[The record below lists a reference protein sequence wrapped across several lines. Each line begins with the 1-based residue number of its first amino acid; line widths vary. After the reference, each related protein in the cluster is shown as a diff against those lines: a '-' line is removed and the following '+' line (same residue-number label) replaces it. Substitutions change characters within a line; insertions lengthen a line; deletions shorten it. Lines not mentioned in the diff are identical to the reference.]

1 MTSSFF
7 IQQGYN
13 QNYYYHNC
21 GNYYYH
27 IVLLFYLIKQYLINC
42 AQFLFTNT
50 YIIAAIFL
58 SPISQNPTHFLIYIK
73 RLKEHRAIF
82 NGMLAII
89 DSGIDPLDSMVY
101 NPNSTTN
108 LSKIQNTNL
117 RIKKGS

>member
-1 MTSSFF
+1 M
-7 IQQGYN
+7 
-13 QNYYYHNC
+13 
-21 GNYYYH
+21 
-27 IVLLFYLIKQYLINC
+27 
-42 AQFLFTNT
+42 
-50 YIIAAIFL
+50 

-108 LSKIQNTNL
+108 HSTTNHSTIQNTNL
-117 RIKKGS
+117 IIKKGS